1 MAFPGHL
8 QCLGWLGSGGQG
20 DAWLGW
26 DPTLKRKVVCK
37 RLGKT
42 PTTAIHPDY
51 ESTLEAC
58 SRASGSSRAIQQV
71 LGAEFVDGVL
81 WLILEYVEGRTLAEF
96 VSTERSRLGVTQVL
110 LVLLDLLDILEA
122 LRTAALVHGDITPTN
137 VLIDNFGRV
146 RLIDLSCAT
155 AIGDERP
162 AAGVR
167 GFRRPGPAGFK
178 ASSPEDDQ
186 HSVGCLLYWLLRAD
200 LPEGSRDASGDGLMI
215 RARTPDHAAG
225 LLRFLWDSAEVL
237 TGGGSGNGVSR
248 TSLFAAVRQEARL
261 LDPGCRRALLP
272 THSGPARPAGS
283 ASAVMSGIGSNKR
296 PPVKASGVAV
306 AEIKRP
312 TNLRSWLPSVRNNRL
327 AVCCLFSL
335 VVGVLYWLPGPLST
349 PTLVTSPAR
358 ISANTFLPDGFS
370 MEWLSEGVRRSVS
383 GQTVVGH
390 LAGETL
396 LLGIRCQQQVCILSI
411 KPTAGQL
418 GQPLEHRFLASRDP
432 VAWNLAISELGRRVA
447 AR

>member
-1 MAFPGHL
+1 M
-8 QCLGWLGSGGQG
+8 
-20 DAWLGW
+20 
-26 DPTLKRKVVCK
+26 
-37 RLGKT
+37 
-42 PTTAIHPDY
+42 
-51 ESTLEAC
+51 
-58 SRASGSSRAIQQV
+58 
-71 LGAEFVDGVL
+71 LGAEFVNGVL
-81 WLILEYVEGRTLAEF
+81 WLILEYVEGRTLARF

-122 LRTAALVHGDITPTN
+122 LRTAALVHGDITPAN

-167 GFRRPGPAGFK
+167 GFRRLGPAGFK
-178 ASSPEDDQ
+178 AASPEDDQ
-186 HSVGCLLYWLLRAD
+186 HAVGCLLYWLLRVE

-215 RARTPDHAAG
+215 RARRPAHAAG

-237 TGGGSGNGVSR
+237 TSGAPGNGVARASI
-248 TSLFAAVRQEARL
+248 FAAVRREARL
-261 LDPGCRRALLP
+261 LDPGCRRVLLP
-272 THSGPARPAGS
+272 THSRPASPTDSTS
-283 ASAVMSGIGSNKR
+283 AGVGGIDTNKR
-296 PPVKASGVAV
+296 PPVKASGVTAP
-306 AEIKRP
+306 EIKKP
-312 TNLRSWLPSVRNNRL
+312 INLRDWLPSVRNNRRVL
-327 AVCCLFSL
+327 CCLFSL
-335 VVGVLYWLPGPLST
+335 VVGVLYWLSGPVST

-358 ISANTFLPDGFS
+358 ISANTFLPNGFS

-383 GQTVVGH
+383 GQTVAGH

-396 LLGIRCQQQVCILSI
+396 LLGIRCQQQVCTLSL

-418 GQPLEHRFLASRDP
+418 VQPLEHRFLASREPAVWD
-432 VAWNLAISELGRRVA
+432 LAISELGRRVA